1 MDRILGLLFA
11 LLAIL
16 GSVLAEDTRLRTWRS
31 FIGFDS
37 PYLVP
42 LPAGEPGPAVSRRVV
57 LIVVR
62 GLNAEEAAT
71 MPALTALRKRGA
83 HATLTLDA
91 PTYATTTWLT
101 MMSGAGPEIH
111 GSLSDDAARAPALDT
126 LFERVSGA
134 GGVGALLAVD
144 PIVRH
149 FTPGPQ
155 LNDVFDESNRSEHD
169 AGVVAAIAQS
179 LRLPNAPE
187 RFIVAELSMLD
198 APRSPAD
205 EPARAMALAATDI
218 RIESIA
224 GSIDLNND
232 TLIVTSDR
240 GRAPDGREGGDEP
253 AIASVPLILV
263 GAGVTRDAQTL
274 GRGVDVA
281 PTVAMLLGIPIPMYS
296 EGVPLWDLI
305 RSRAM
310 LVAARQLTAF
320 YESWAETVGQD
331 RFAAELLRRYEA
343 DIVAGDRARF
353 EVWHAALMQ
362 SVADARGAAQ
372 FREQTAR
379 LPTVIA
385 IAVVLIVAV
394 AFILDQNAQPPL
406 IGSLVFIGLLIV
418 DAIIVYG
425 IRPTLSLFEQN
436 GNSSVLSLL
445 ARDTS
450 MLYIVA
456 AAITT
461 FAATFICETY
471 EEALLAT
478 MGMFIVAIT
487 GAAAFA
493 LFFHFQWGDEFGLL
507 LPEHTQFIWSQFAL
521 RIIAAMNITIVE
533 GWPPIPAPLVALA
546 PSFLTW
552 QLFGGRIIRA

>member
-31 FIGFDS
+31 FIGYDS

-57 LIVVR
+57 LVVVR

-71 MPALTALRKRGA
+71 MPALTALRKRGS

-101 MMSGAGPEIH
+101 MLSGAGPEIH
-111 GSLSDDAARAPALDT
+111 GSLNDDAAREPALDT

-144 PIVRH
+144 PIVRR

-155 LNDVFDESNRSEHD
+155 LNDVFDDSDRSEHD

-198 APRSPAD
+198 TPRSPAD

-218 RIESIA
+218 RIEAIA

-232 TLIVTSDR
+232 TLIVISDR

-253 AIASVPLILV
+253 AIANVPLVLV
-263 GAGVTRDAQTL
+263 GAGVESGAQTL

-281 PTVAMLLGIPIPMYS
+281 PTIAMLLGIPIPVYS

-305 RSRAM
+305 RSRAL

-343 DIVAGDRARF
+343 DIAAGDRARF
-353 EVWHAALMQ
+353 EVWHATLMQ

-372 FREQTAR
+372 FREQTTR
-379 LPTVIA
+379 LPTAIA
-385 IAVVLIVAV
+385 IAVVLLVAV

-406 IGSLVFIGLLIV
+406 IGSLAFIALLV
-418 DAIIVYG
+418 ADAIFVYG
-425 IRPTLSLFEQN
+425 MRPSFSLFEQT
-436 GNSSVLSLL
+436 GNSTALSFLTRDAGLL
-445 ARDTS
+445 
-450 MLYIVA
+450 YVA
-456 AAITT
+456 AATIAA
-461 FAATFICETY
+461 FAATFVCETY

-478 MGMFIVAIT
+478 MGTFIVAIA
-487 GAAAFA
+487 GAAAMG
-493 LFFHFQWGDEFGLL
+493 LFFHIRWGDEFGLL
-507 LPEHTQFIWSQFAL
+507 LPERGEFVWSQIAL
-521 RIIAAMNITIVE
+521 RVVAAMNIPILE